1 MRPAHLRETVRSS
14 FWLVPAACVAVAI
27 GLAML
32 LTTIDQRLGQAG
44 SPLVF
49 TGGPEAARTLLSTIT
64 SSMITFTGLV
74 FSITVVVLQLTSSQF
89 SPRVLRTF
97 LSDRA
102 NQLALGVFTATF
114 VYAMMVLRTVRSSFE
129 GSPFVPQLA
138 TTVAVGLVLLSVG
151 IFLYYIHH
159 ITNSIRAA
167 SIIAGIGRETRAELD
182 RRYPEDSGDPGPPRP
197 ASTPARTV
205 PAPRPGVVVLVDE
218 RSLVRRAAEVG
229 CVLALVP
236 RVGDFVPAGAPLLE
250 VLGRTDGSEDDRLV
264 ATIKFGRERTMEQ
277 DVAFGF
283 RQLADIAD
291 RALSPGVNDPTTALQ
306 AIDQLHDLLRR
317 LATRPFP
324 TGRLADD
331 DGRLRLLLP
340 VIGWEEL
347 LAVAVDEV
355 VQYAEGSGQVLARLR
370 SMLADLREVARPEHR
385 AAVDRRLAAIRGPE
399 GVPAGR

>member
-64 SSMITFTGLV
+64 LVIMAIITSMISFTGLV

-182 RRYPEDSGDPGPPRP
+182 RRYPEDGGDPSPPRP
-197 ASTPARTV
+197 ASGAVQDRERE
-205 PAPRPGVVVLVDE
+205 RPGNPGKYSRRITDKSLPPLGWT
-218 RSLVRRAAEVG
+218 RSKNDCELLRPSN
-229 CVLALVP
+229 ALP
-236 RVGDFVPAGAPLLE
+236 QE
-250 VLGRTDGSEDDRLV
+250 SSHSH
-264 ATIKFGRERTMEQ
+264 
-277 DVAFGF
+277 
-283 RQLADIAD
+283 
-291 RALSPGVNDPTTALQ
+291 RALARWKGT
-306 AIDQLHDLLRR
+306 HKLLRNR
-317 LATRPFP
+317 FN
-324 TGRLADD
+324 GFC
-331 DGRLRLLLP
+331 
-340 VIGWEEL
+340 
-347 LAVAVDEV
+347 
-355 VQYAEGSGQVLARLR
+355 
-370 SMLADLREVARPEHR
+370 
-385 AAVDRRLAAIRGPE
+385 
-399 GVPAGR
+399 

>member
-1 MRPAHLRETVRSS
+1 MRLSHLREMVRSS
-14 FWLVPAACVAVAI
+14 FWLVPGVCVAVAI

-32 LTTIDQRLGQAG
+32 VTTIDQRLVRVG

-89 SPRVLRTF
+89 SPRVLRSF
-97 LSDRA
+97 MRDRA

-129 GSPFVPQLA
+129 GSPFVPQVA
-138 TTVAVGLVLLSVG
+138 TTVAFALVLVSVGLFV
-151 IFLYYIHH
+151 FYIHH

-167 SIIAGIGRETRAELD
+167 SIVAGIGRETRAVLD
-182 RRYPEDSGDPGPPRP
+182 RRYPEDGADPGPVRP
-197 ASTPARTV
+197 ASTPARTL

-218 RSLVRRAAEVG
+218 RTLVRRAAEAG

-250 VLGRTDGSEDDRLV
+250 VFGRADAPEDERLIAAV
-264 ATIKFGRERTMEQ
+264 KLGRERTMEQ

-317 LATRPFP
+317 LADRPFP
-324 TGRLADD
+324 SGRLADD
-331 DGRLRLLLP
+331 DGRLRLLVP
-340 VIGWEEL
+340 VVGWEEF

-385 AAVDRRLAAIRGPE
+385 AAVDRRVAAVRDPE
-399 GVPAGR
+399 DAPAAR